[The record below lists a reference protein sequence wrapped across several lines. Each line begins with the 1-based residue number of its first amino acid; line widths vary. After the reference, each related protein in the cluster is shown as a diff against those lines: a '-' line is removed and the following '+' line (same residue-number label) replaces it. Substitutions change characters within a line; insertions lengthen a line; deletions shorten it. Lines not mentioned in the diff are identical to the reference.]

1 MYAYMVYLPGFIN
14 DMASAL
20 YENDIISEQAFILW
34 KDSPPTSEH
43 EGHALCIKSLN
54 RFFQALAD
62 DDEESS
68 KA

>member
-1 MYAYMVYLPGFIN
+1 MAFI
-14 DMASAL
+14 L
-20 YENDIISEQAFILW
+20 YEKDVISEQAFILW

-43 EGHALCIKSLN
+43 EGHAICMKSLN
-54 RFFQALAD
+54 RFFQALAT